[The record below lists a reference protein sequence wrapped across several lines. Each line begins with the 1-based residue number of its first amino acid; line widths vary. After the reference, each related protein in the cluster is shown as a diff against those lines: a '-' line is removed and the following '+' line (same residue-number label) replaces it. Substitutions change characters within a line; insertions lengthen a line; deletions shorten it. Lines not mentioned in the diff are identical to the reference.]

1 MKPSEIDYQTRWWKA
16 CARAREARELSEQF
30 FSRMSKAEA
39 ELSLLR
45 EVMWEVL
52 LRVAE
57 SPRRPPYRKSEVYFM
72 ITSALQHTTPIDVR
86 RRLLHLVQPEDDTT
100 RNAPVS

>member
-1 MKPSEIDYQTRWWKA
+1 M
-16 CARAREARELSEQF
+16 RAREAQESSEQF
-30 FSRMSKAEA
+30 FSRMSEAEA

-45 EVMWEVL
+45 DVMREVL

-72 ITSALQHTTPIDVR
+72 LTSALQHMTPIDVR
-86 RRLLHLVQPEDDTT
+86 RRLLHLVQPEDDTI
-100 RNAPVS
+100 RNASVS